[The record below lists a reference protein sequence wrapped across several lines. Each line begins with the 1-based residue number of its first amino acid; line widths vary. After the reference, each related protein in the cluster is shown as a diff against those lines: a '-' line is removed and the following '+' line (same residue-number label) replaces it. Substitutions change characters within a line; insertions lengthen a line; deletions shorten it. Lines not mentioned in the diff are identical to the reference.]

1 MREAAAEA
9 LGRLVDNVSDAAIT
23 RRMARMLC
31 RRLTDRKEVRDAAY
45 QALEQVANRLPILDI
60 ASHPI
65 QDLLMPVPITYSP
78 RWKQFAWVTLLFMGL
93 GFLDLL
99 RGVLTNLLSEYL
111 GIEWLPAGIAGLLLL
126 ILGPVGFF
134 ILYLLLQN
142 REASQDIQ
150 RRQTTR

>member
-1 MREAAAEA
+1 
-9 LGRLVDNVSDAAIT
+9 
-23 RRMARMLC
+23 
-31 RRLTDRKEVRDAAY
+31 
-45 QALEQVANRLPILDI
+45 
-60 ASHPI
+60 
-65 QDLLMPVPITYSP
+65 
-78 RWKQFAWVTLLFMGL
+78 MGL